1 MPRAG
6 TADAAP
12 ARRRGSHTRHGL
24 LVAGGVLL
32 LVLAVLA
39 SLAFGGKPLSFQQV
53 FAALGGHAADYVQ
66 TVVDSRI
73 PRTVTGLLVG
83 GCLAVSG
90 VVLQGI
96 TRNPL
101 GAPGLLGVNVGAAA
115 SIVTALGFLGL
126 AGVPTVWLAVPG
138 AFLAMLAVYAL
149 GSRGRGST
157 PVRLVLAGAVIS
169 AVLTAY
175 IQTVILTE
183 PTIFNSYRYWVVG
196 SLAGSQWDALV
207 RVLPLAGVGL
217 LLAVILAPAMN
228 TLALGEA
235 AATSLGANVGRT
247 RAGGILAGTMLC
259 AAATAVAGPI
269 AFVGLAVPYVVRSL
283 GGSDHRWQ
291 VPAAALLGPALVL
304 FADVVGRVIM
314 RPQELM
320 VGVVTA
326 FLGAPVLLLVLR
338 RMRVPT

>member
-1 MPRAG
+1 M
-6 TADAAP
+6 T
-12 ARRRGSHTRHGL
+12 
-24 LVAGGVLL
+24 
-32 LVLAVLA
+32 
-39 SLAFGGKPLSFQQV
+39 SLAFGSKSLSPDQV
-53 FAALGGHAADYVQ
+53 VAALTGDATDYVQ
-66 TVVDSRI
+66 AVVDSRI

-101 GAPGLLGVNVGAAA
+101 GAPGLLGVNLGAAA
-115 SIVTALGFLGL
+115 SMVTALSLLGI
-126 AGVPTVWLAVPG
+126 AGVATVWLALPG
-138 AFLAMLAVYAL
+138 AFLAMVVVYVL

-175 IQTVILTE
+175 VQTVILTR
-183 PTIFNSYRYWVVG
+183 PTVFDSYRYWVVG
-196 SLAGSQWDALV
+196 SLAGAQWGTLLQI
-207 RVLPLAGVGL
+207 LPLALVGL
-217 LLAVILAPAMN
+217 ALAVMLAPAMN

-235 AATSLGANVGRT
+235 AATSLGTHVARA

-269 AFVGLAVPYVVRSL
+269 SFLGLAVPHVVRFL

-291 VPAAALLGPALVL
+291 IPAALLLGPTLLL
-304 FADVVGRVIM
+304 FADVIGRVII

-326 FLGAPVLLLVLR
+326 FLGAPVLLLILR
-338 RMRVPT
+338 RMRVST